1 MHLAHIFTGFF
12 CPSFSNSTIY
22 CAILFFVT
30 LYLVFSLYFCIS
42 PLFRSKIGWEIVVG
56 TSGGNLPPF
65 SKILHFLTTLTQHK
79 NDRYTNIHYS
89 LFLCIKKKGNNKYL
103 SLLFFSISYPVTHL
117 LPCSRSI
124 SLQLVTFVYNVD
136 GCRHYTYRSQKL

>member
-1 MHLAHIFTGFF
+1 MNIIQFFFLLFMHLAHIFSGFF

-56 TSGGNLPPF
+56 TSGGISHLFQKSSTFSPP
-65 SKILHFLTTLTQHK
+65 LHNTRTTG
-79 NDRYTNIHYS
+79 YTNIYYS
-89 LFLCIKKKGNNKYL
+89 LFLCIKKEGQQQIFVIALLFYLIPCHTLTPLQQKYL
-103 SLLFFSISYPVTHL
+103 SSVG
-117 LPCSRSI
+117 
-124 SLQLVTFVYNVD
+124 NV
-136 GCRHYTYRSQKL
+136 CI

>member
-1 MHLAHIFTGFF
+1 MNIIQFFFLLFMHLAHIFTGFF

-56 TSGGNLPPF
+56 TSGGESPTFFKNPPLSHHPYTTQERQIHKHTLF
-65 SKILHFLTTLTQHK
+65 LILVHK
-79 NDRYTNIHYS
+79 KRRATTNICHCSSFLSHTLSHTYSPAAEVS
-89 LFLCIKKKGNNKYL
+89 LF
-103 SLLFFSISYPVTHL
+103 SW
-117 LPCSRSI
+117 
-124 SLQLVTFVYNVD
+124 
-136 GCRHYTYRSQKL
+136 

>member
-1 MHLAHIFTGFF
+1 MNIIQFFFLLFMHLAHIFTGFF

-89 LFLCIKKKGNNKYL
+89 LFLCIKKEGQQQIFVIALLFYLIPCHTLTPLQQKYL
-103 SLLFFSISYPVTHL
+103 SSVG
-117 LPCSRSI
+117 
-124 SLQLVTFVYNVD
+124 NV
-136 GCRHYTYRSQKL
+136 CI